1 MLHRDCAKDPCRRI
15 CYNGKMQRKIVAQ
28 QLQLEIEP
36 EKPAIPSRPPARS
49 NRQLHAGAGTGPTP
63 SARQARAARTPSAEA
78 LLHNPDAL
86 LTRTHLRLLGLER
99 RAIDAVFRALP
110 VVALP
115 GYTRP
120 MILARDYLA
129 LVEQNTF
136 CDDRVRPIAR
146 AS

>member
-1 MLHRDCAKDPCRRI
+1 
-15 CYNGKMQRKIVAQ
+15 MQRKVDAQ

-49 NRQLHAGAGTGPTP
+49 TRQLQAGAASGPPTL
-63 SARQARAARTPSAEA
+63 SANQARAPRTPSAEA

-120 MILARDYLA
+120 MILARDYLD